1 MKDLLKIDE
10 IKVKWNQFIKMKKRN
25 YLEDYSVLKEI
36 GRGGFGCVHKVK
48 GRYTG
53 LYRAAKRIKKAQL
66 KKS

>member
-1 MKDLLKIDE
+1 
-10 IKVKWNQFIKMKKRN
+10 MKKKN

-53 LYRAAKRIKKAQL
+53 LYRAAKRIKKTQL
-66 KKS
+66 KKSDHEKLFE